1 MEDYI
6 TDLIQKVEKLELIQ
20 VDMKVFLKQ
29 SNTTTVI
36 SERQKRNDKL
46 TKAHMI
52 DTVTRFDCDERVLGK
67 NGGSY
72 LKYVPLFDITN
83 MISNRRSVFFTLY
96 IVR

>member
-52 DTVTRFDCDERVLGK
+52 DTVTRFDCDERVLVE

-72 LKYVPLFDITN
+72 LKHVPLP
-83 MISNRRSVFFTLY
+83 VP
-96 IVR
+96 

>member
-6 TDLIQKVEKLELIQ
+6 TDLIQKVEKLEQIQ

-36 SERQKRNDKL
+36 SERQQRNDKL

-52 DTVTRFDCDERVLGK
+52 DTVTKFDCDERVLGD
-67 NGGSY
+67 NGGSC
-72 LKYVPLFDITN
+72 LKQVPVWAIT
-83 MISNRRSVFFTLY
+83 
-96 IVR
+96 